1 MRPFVF
7 ALAAVLVLAGGVW
20 GTVVLVQNKPQ
31 PRTVTAPALGRLVR
45 IRELR
50 KQAQTFW
57 VSAYGAVRPKIE
69 VTLVPEVSGRI
80 ISRAPGF
87 RSGGFIKKGDL
98 LVEID
103 PRNYRLTVAQ
113 RLAQIGQLEAD
124 IARILQ
130 TEKNYR
136 ANLAINERNLNLAK
150 TEYDRNRKLRKQGVV
165 SQRELDLSR
174 QAVFRLESTYQN
186 QVNAIALVPSQLAQK
201 RAALEV
207 TRAQYEE
214 AKLNL
219 QRTKIYA
226 PFDGRVREAGVD
238 VSDYARSGQSIGII
252 HDMSV
257 VEIPV
262 SVPVED
268 ARWALRRAEG
278 MKSFPRDQEEMQR
291 FFSGAEILWTRLGQ
305 TFSWKGQ
312 VTFVGASLDEATRA
326 ITFTVEVKNP
336 LEKFSPGVH
345 PPLLSGMFV
354 RVRIRGI
361 TVQNV
366 FVIPR
371 SALRPG
377 NRVYIFDNGLLD
389 VRPVEVVRKAK
400 DEVVIGGGLQE
411 SEKLILS
418 AIPDAVA
425 GMMLRAREARPNAVA
440 ASESQPE

>member
-1 MRPFVF
+1 MRQFVF
-7 ALAAVLVLAGGVW
+7 ALAAVFVLAGGVW

-31 PRTVTAPALGRLVR
+31 PRTVTAQALGRLVR
-45 IRELR
+45 IRDLH
-50 KQAQTFW
+50 KQARTFW
-57 VSAYGAVRPKIE
+57 VAAYGTVRPKTE

-98 LVEID
+98 LVGID
-103 PRNYRLTVAQ
+103 PRNYRLTEAQ

-150 TEYDRNRKLRKQGVV
+150 TEYDRNRSLRKQGVV
-165 SQRELDLSR
+165 SQRQLDLSR

-186 QVNAIALVPSQLAQK
+186 PVNAIALVPTQLAQK

-207 TRAQYEE
+207 TRAQREE

-226 PFDGRVREAGVD
+226 PFDGRVREAEVD

-268 ARWALRRAEG
+268 ARWALRRTEG
-278 MKSFPRDQEEMQR
+278 KESFPRDQEEMQR

-312 VTFVGASLDEATRA
+312 VTFVGAGLDEATRA

-361 TVQNV
+361 TVQDV

-389 VRPVEVVRKAK
+389 VRPVEVIRKGK
-400 DEVVIGGGLQE
+400 DEVVIGNGLQE

-425 GMMLRAREARPNAVA
+425 GMMLRSREARLKSVA
-440 ASESQPE
+440 APESQPK